1 MNKRWI
7 TNCKAGAVSSMV
19 PRNSFP
25 EYVWRSYDLLRMGLY
40 ESAYFTTTWNEHSE
54 SYFRFYYRKSY

>member
-40 ESAYFTTTWNEHSE
+40 ESAYFTTT
-54 SYFRFYYRKSY
+54 